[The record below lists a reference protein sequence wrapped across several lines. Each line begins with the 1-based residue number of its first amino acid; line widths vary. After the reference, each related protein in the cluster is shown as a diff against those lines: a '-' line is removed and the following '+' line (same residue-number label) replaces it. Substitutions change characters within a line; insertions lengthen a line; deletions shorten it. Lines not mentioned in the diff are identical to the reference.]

1 MTRHQTLGIDKIISA
16 LNILSIFFLVVS
28 VAVTFMNV
36 LLRYVFK
43 SPFHWADELATLSL
57 VAMVFLPIAVIEKTG
72 DHLRLTILFQLFG
85 ERMKTFCE
93 YLRVLATLAISIYF
107 MVTGFPV
114 IYQNYLLA
122 NKTASLKIPTALTFA
137 PIPIAFSAVALVNL
151 FLMLKWLSGKKGEI
165 KSSDR
170 GIHDN

>member
-1 MTRHQTLGIDKIISA
+1 MTTRQSSTIDKIISA
-16 LNILSIFFLVVS
+16 LNILSVFFLVVS

-43 SPFHWADELATLSL
+43 SPLHWADELATLSL

-72 DHLRLTILFQLFG
+72 DHLRLTILFQIFG
-85 ERMKTFCE
+85 ERMKTLCD
-93 YLRVLATLAISIYF
+93 YLRILGTLAISLYF
-107 MVTGFPV
+107 VVTGFPV

-151 FLMLKWLSGKKGEI
+151 FLIFKLISRKRQE
-165 KSSDR
+165 
-170 GIHDN
+170 